1 MSLHLLGRVLVCR
14 RRKSRQLIL
23 IFILVV
29 LVFVRQIDSVG
40 ILNAATR
47 ARDVRFIGAGHA
59 AGELLRRVGIG
70 GLDDAGGGDET
81 GA

>member
-1 MSLHLLGRVLVCR
+1 MLVSR

-29 LVFVRQIDSVG
+29 LVLVRQVNGVG
-40 ILNAATR
+40 ILNAAAR
-47 ARDVRFIGAGHA
+47 ARDVWFIGAGHA
-59 AGELLRRVGIG
+59 AGELLRRVGVG

-81 GA
+81 GT